1 MRESDLVYVNLVKDG
16 DLDVR
21 FSRDYKE
28 KVMSRRV
35 QSLSSRNGFSSRRVD
50 EVIIILVAAH

>member
-35 QSLSSRNGFSSRRVD
+35 QSLSSRNGISPRRVD